1 MVRSCFDIFLWHY
14 MIEIRRDGGA
24 VAPLLIL
31 GEITK
36 GAWGALRCL
45 WIYCWLLDFSF

>member
-14 MIEIRRDGGA
+14 MIEIRREGGA

-31 GEITK
+31 GEITN